1 MSYIFWYYRLQRK
14 GGGKGMSMTELNT
27 TEEVLTIISWL
38 ECCPDCTDHDC
49 PMCEDYKDDD

>member
-1 MSYIFWYYRLQRK
+1 MIQ
-14 GGGKGMSMTELNT
+14 LNT